1 MGATRVFDVESFA
14 DLCLFECGQDFVK
27 RFREK
32 SKTSLPVLASA
43 CPGKTIIIFK
53 KIFPGLQCLLYH
65 SGWICY
71 AEKTHGHWI
80 LPHLSEVKSPQQ
92 LAGVLIKDLLPK
104 EMQTTASRLAVVM
117 VMPCFDKKLE
127 ASRSDFLREDKLS
140 KDVDFVITPVEIE
153 QILEELTVDFNDLGS
168 SPIDS
173 LNGTED
179 PVWSIPTGSGSGG
192 YAEHVLRYAA
202 KELYDV
208 KLENITFQAMKNSD
222 IREAH
227 LKKDDQ
233 TLLSVAIVN
242 GFRNIQNLVQKMKR
256 KKPTYDY
263 VEIMACPSGMH

>member
-1 MGATRVFDVESFA
+1 MAT
-14 DLCLFECGQDFVK
+14 
-27 RFREK
+27 
-32 SKTSLPVLASA
+32 A
-43 CPGKTIIIFK
+43 CPGKTIIIIK